1 MQTFTK
7 TPHKLALIASLCK
20 IKLAINASCKNFLL
34 GRKACNIADLLW
46 KYSLMKRLQIA
57 IASSKGGVG
66 KSAVSIHVC
75 YALAERGFNVVL
87 ADADSNQS
95 STYWAERA
103 DKNGHSLGFEVID
116 GIDEEIPEDCEILWI
131 DTQGNPDLSELEVLS
146 QNMDLVI
153 LPCGVDAG
161 EVTAT
166 LRSIQEA
173 KLEVKNYRILL
184 TRIPPNPNKRG
195 ENLHKQFQEAG
206 LPIFDILV
214 RSRVCHYDANENGL
228 TLGQMKGKA
237 ASSGAKE
244 YAKLADEIL
253 NLLGEDS

>member
-1 MQTFTK
+1 
-7 TPHKLALIASLCK
+7 
-20 IKLAINASCKNFLL
+20 
-34 GRKACNIADLLW
+34 
-46 KYSLMKRLQIA
+46 MKRFQVA
-57 IASSKGGVG
+57 TASSKGGVG

-75 YALAERGFNVVL
+75 YALAEKGFKVVL

-103 DKNGHSLGFEVID
+103 DQNGHSLGFKVID
-116 GIDEEIPEDCEILWI
+116 GIDEDIPEDCEILWI
-131 DTQGNPDLSELEVLS
+131 DTQGNPDLSELEILS
-146 QNMDLVI
+146 RNMDLVI

-173 KLEVKNYRILL
+173 KLKAENYKILL
-184 TRIPPNPNKRG
+184 TRVPPNPNKRG
-195 ENLHKQFQEAG
+195 ENLHSQFKESN
-206 LPIFDILV
+206 LPVFDTFV

-228 TLGQMKGKA
+228 TLGQMKGRA
-237 ASSGAKE
+237 ASAGAKE

-253 NLLGEDS
+253 NLLGEAV

>member
-1 MQTFTK
+1 
-7 TPHKLALIASLCK
+7 
-20 IKLAINASCKNFLL
+20 
-34 GRKACNIADLLW
+34 
-46 KYSLMKRLQIA
+46 MKRFQIA

-75 YALAERGFNVVL
+75 YALSKQGFKVVL

-103 DKNGHSLGFEVID
+103 DQNGHDLGFTVID
-116 GIDEEIPEDCEILWI
+116 GIDDEVPQDCEILWI
-131 DTQGNPDLSELEVLS
+131 DTQGNPDLTELEKLS

-166 LRSIQEA
+166 LRSIQQA
-173 KLEVKNYRILL
+173 KLQAENYKILL

-195 ENLHKQFQEAG
+195 ENLCTQFREAG
-206 LPIFDILV
+206 LPVFDIFV
-214 RSRVCHYDANENGL
+214 QSRVCHYDANENGL
-228 TLGQMKGKA
+228 TLGQMKGRA
-237 ASSGAKE
+237 ASAGAKE
-244 YAKLADEIL
+244 YARLANEIL
-253 NLLGEDS
+253 KIVGAKS

>member
-1 MQTFTK
+1 
-7 TPHKLALIASLCK
+7 
-20 IKLAINASCKNFLL
+20 
-34 GRKACNIADLLW
+34 
-46 KYSLMKRLQIA
+46 MKRYQIA

-75 YALAERGFNVVL
+75 YALAQEGFNVVL

-103 DKNGHSLGFEVID
+103 EQNGYSLGFSVID
-116 GIDEEIPEDCEILWI
+116 GIEDSVPEDCEILWI
-131 DTQGNPDLSELEVLS
+131 DTQGNPDLSELGELS

-173 KLEVKNYRILL
+173 ELETESYKILL
-184 TRIPPNPNKRG
+184 TRIPPNPSKRG
-195 ENLHKQFQEAG
+195 ERLHCQFQEAG
-206 LPIFDILV
+206 FPVFEQYV
-214 RSRVCHYDANENGL
+214 QNRVCHYDANESGL
-228 TLGQMKGKA
+228 TLGQMKGRA
-237 ASSGAKE
+237 ASAGARE
-244 YAKLADEIL
+244 YRGLAEEIL
-253 NLLGEDS
+253 EVIGVEL

>member
-1 MQTFTK
+1 
-7 TPHKLALIASLCK
+7 
-20 IKLAINASCKNFLL
+20 
-34 GRKACNIADLLW
+34 
-46 KYSLMKRLQIA
+46 MKRLQIA

-75 YALAERGFNVVL
+75 YALARKGLKVVL

-103 DKNGHSLGFEVID
+103 DRNGHSLGFKVID
-116 GIDEEIPEDCEILWI
+116 GIDEEVPEDCEILWV
-131 DTQGNPDLSELEVLS
+131 DTQGNPDLLELGMLAR
-146 QNMDLVI
+146 NMDLVI

-173 KLEVKNYRILL
+173 KLQPENYKILL
-184 TRIPPNPNKRG
+184 TRVPPNPNKRG
-195 ENLHKQFQEAG
+195 ENLLVQFKEAG
-206 LPIFDILV
+206 LPVFDIFV

-228 TLGQMKGKA
+228 TLGQMKGRA

-244 YAKLADEIL
+244 YARLADEIL
-253 NLLGEDS
+253 KLLGEEA

>member
-1 MQTFTK
+1 
-7 TPHKLALIASLCK
+7 
-20 IKLAINASCKNFLL
+20 
-34 GRKACNIADLLW
+34 
-46 KYSLMKRLQIA
+46 MKRIQIA

-75 YALAERGFNVVL
+75 YALSQRGFKVVL

-103 DKNGHSLGFEVID
+103 DQNGHSLGFAVID
-116 GIDEEIPEDCEILWI
+116 GIDGDVPEDCEILWI
-131 DTQGNPDLSELEVLS
+131 DTQGNPDLTELEKLS

-173 KLEVKNYRILL
+173 KLQPKNYKILL
-184 TRIPPNPNKRG
+184 TRVPPNPNKRG
-195 ENLHKQFQEAG
+195 ENLRAQFKEAS
-206 LPIFDILV
+206 LPVFDMFV
-214 RSRVCHYDANENGL
+214 QNRVCHYDANESGL
-228 TLGQMKGKA
+228 TLGQMKGRA
-237 ASSGAKE
+237 ASAGAKE
-244 YAKLADEIL
+244 YARLADAVLKIV
-253 NLLGEDS
+253 GAKV

>member
-1 MQTFTK
+1 MD
-7 TPHKLALIASLCK
+7 
-20 IKLAINASCKNFLL
+20 
-34 GRKACNIADLLW
+34 KACNIADFLLT
-46 KYSLMKRLQIA
+46 YQLMKRLQMA

-75 YALAERGFNVVL
+75 YALAKKGFNVVL

-95 STYWAERA
+95 STYWADRA
-103 DKNGHSLGFEVID
+103 DQNGHDLGFRVID
-116 GIDEEIPEDCEILWI
+116 GIDEDVPEDCEILWI

-173 KLEVKNYRILL
+173 QLKPENYKILL
-184 TRIPPNPNKRG
+184 TRVPPNPNKRG
-195 ENLHKQFQEAG
+195 ENLHNQFKESG
-206 LPIFDILV
+206 LPIFDVFV

-228 TLGQMKGKA
+228 TLGQMKGRA
-237 ASSGAKE
+237 ASAGAKE

-253 NLLGEDS
+253 EFLGEEV

>member
-1 MQTFTK
+1 
-7 TPHKLALIASLCK
+7 
-20 IKLAINASCKNFLL
+20 
-34 GRKACNIADLLW
+34 
-46 KYSLMKRLQIA
+46 MKRLQIA

-75 YALAERGFNVVL
+75 YALARKGFKVVL

-116 GIDEEIPEDCEILWI
+116 GIDEEVPEECEILWV
-131 DTQGNPDLSELEVLS
+131 DTQGNPDLSELGMLAR
-146 QNMDLVI
+146 NMDLVI

-173 KLEVKNYRILL
+173 KLQPKNYKILL
-184 TRIPPNPNKRG
+184 TRVPPNPNKRG
-195 ENLHKQFQEAG
+195 ENLHHQFKEAG
-206 LPIFDILV
+206 LPVFNIFV

-228 TLGQMKGKA
+228 TLGQMKGRA

-253 NLLGEDS
+253 KLLGEKA

>member
-1 MQTFTK
+1 M
-7 TPHKLALIASLCK
+7 
-20 IKLAINASCKNFLL
+20 N
-34 GRKACNIADLLW
+34 
-46 KYSLMKRLQIA
+46 RLQIA

-75 YALAERGFNVVL
+75 YAFAKKGFKVVL

-103 DKNGHSLGFEVID
+103 NQNGHELGFEVID
-116 GIDEEIPEDCEILWI
+116 GIDDEVSEDCEILWI

-173 KLEVKNYRILL
+173 KLKTESYKILL
-184 TRIPPNPNKRG
+184 TRVPPNPNKRG
-195 ENLHKQFQEAG
+195 ENLHSQLEEAG
-206 LPIFDILV
+206 LPVFDIFV

-228 TLGQMKGKA
+228 TLGQMKGRA
-237 ASSGAKE
+237 ASAGAKE

-253 NLLGEDS
+253 KLLGEEA

>member
-1 MQTFTK
+1 
-7 TPHKLALIASLCK
+7 
-20 IKLAINASCKNFLL
+20 
-34 GRKACNIADLLW
+34 
-46 KYSLMKRLQIA
+46 MKRLQIA

-75 YALAERGFNVVL
+75 YALAKKGLRVVL

-103 DKNGHSLGFEVID
+103 DKNGYSLGFRVID
-116 GIDEEIPEDCEILWI
+116 GIDEDVPEDCEVLWI

-166 LRSIQEA
+166 LRSIREA
-173 KLEVKNYRILL
+173 KLKADNYKILL
-184 TRIPPNPNKRG
+184 TRVPPNPNKRG
-195 ENLHKQFQEAG
+195 KNLHHQFKESD
-206 LPIFDILV
+206 LPIFDV
-214 RSRVCHYDANENGL
+214 FVHSRVCHYDANENGL
-228 TLGQMKGKA
+228 TLGQMKGRA
-237 ASSGAKE
+237 ASAGARE
-244 YAKLADEIL
+244 YEKLADEIL
-253 NLLGEDS
+253 KLLGEES

>member
-1 MQTFTK
+1 
-7 TPHKLALIASLCK
+7 
-20 IKLAINASCKNFLL
+20 
-34 GRKACNIADLLW
+34 
-46 KYSLMKRLQIA
+46 MKRLQIA

-75 YALAERGFNVVL
+75 YALAKKGLKVVL

-103 DKNGHSLGFEVID
+103 AQNGHNLGFRVID
-116 GIDEEIPEDCEILWI
+116 GIDEDVPEDCEILWI

-173 KLEVKNYRILL
+173 KLKAENYKILL
-184 TRIPPNPNKRG
+184 TRVPPNPNKRG
-195 ENLHKQFQEAG
+195 ENLHSQFKESG
-206 LPIFDILV
+206 LPVFDIFV

-228 TLGQMKGKA
+228 TLGQMKGRA
-237 ASSGAKE
+237 ASAGAKE

-253 NLLGEDS
+253 NFLGEEV